1 MGACNIEFTL
11 GRKASRNEIYDA
23 FKNQQDQDRNEN
35 GHRDGYSGDFQTVHK
50 IDYRLDNVFASYNE
64 AHEYCLKHAS
74 KWETAVAVYYFDG
87 AVKSKG
93 LDRLTDQLT
102 KLHAKLQVLQRTPLS
117 RAKTFQ
123 TCENCKS
130 KVALKHFSGDACP
143 VCRTDLR
150 PDRLLRSI
158 ATLKGK
164 IDALTAKRDAKLQGE
179 RQKLIA
185 KAKPSQIKTMVAGW
199 GAC

>member
-1 MGACNIEFTL
+1 MGACNIELTL
-11 GRKASRNEIYDA
+11 DRKASRNEIYDA

-50 IDYRLDNVFASYNE
+50 VDYRLDQVFTSYNE

-74 KWETAVAVYYFDG
+74 KWDTVVAVYYCDG
-87 AVKSKG
+87 QVKSKA
-93 LDRLTDQLT
+93 LDRLNTQLT
-102 KLHAKLQVLQRTPLS
+102 ALRTKLQDLQAVPLS
-117 RAKTFQ
+117 RAKNFQ
-123 TCENCKS
+123 TCECCKS
-130 KVALKHFSGDACP
+130 KVSLKHFQGSSCP

-164 IDALTAKRDAKLQGE
+164 IDTLTAKRDAKLKDE

-185 KAKPSQIKTMVAGW
+185 KASHIKTMIAGW